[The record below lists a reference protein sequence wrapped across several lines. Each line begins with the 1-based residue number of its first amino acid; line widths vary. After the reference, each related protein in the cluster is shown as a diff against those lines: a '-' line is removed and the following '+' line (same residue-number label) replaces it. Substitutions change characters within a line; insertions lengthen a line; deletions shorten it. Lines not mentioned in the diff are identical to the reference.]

1 MEDKVTRKLEQ
12 KKREKQL
19 LHDVE
24 WLMKRVPEL
33 LPQEVRAPAFRTDEF
48 GSAELDGETS
58 RHVYMNIAPFRFR
71 AKQVDGPPVASMS
84 LNRYSYTVA
93 CRSL

>member
-33 LPQEVRAPAFRTDEF
+33 LPQEVRAPAFRRDDSDPNLTWM
-48 GSAELDGETS
+48 TV
-58 RHVYMNIAPFRFR
+58 RR
-71 AKQVDGPPVASMS
+71 AGGGVLGA
-84 LNRYSYTVA
+84 
-93 CRSL
+93 

>member
-33 LPQEVRAPAFRTDEF
+33 LPQEVRAPAFRRDEF
-48 GSAELDGETS
+48 GSFELDDEMS
-58 RHVYMNIAPFRFR
+58 RH
-71 AKQVDGPPVASMS
+71 S
-84 LNRYSYTVA
+84 T
-93 CRSL
+93 

>member
-33 LPQEVRAPAFRTDEF
+33 LPQEVCAPSFRRDEMI
-48 GSAELDGETS
+48 
-58 RHVYMNIAPFRFR
+58 RV
-71 AKQVDGPPVASMS
+71 V
-84 LNRYSYTVA
+84 
-93 CRSL
+93 

>member
-33 LPQEVRAPAFRTDEF
+33 LPQEVRAPSFRRDEIIRI
-48 GSAELDGETS
+48 L
-58 RHVYMNIAPFRFR
+58 
-71 AKQVDGPPVASMS
+71 
-84 LNRYSYTVA
+84 
-93 CRSL
+93 

>member
-1 MEDKVTRKLEQ
+1 MNCRVEDEKMEDKVTRKLEQ

-33 LPQEVRAPAFRTDEF
+33 LPQEVRAPSFRRDEIIRI
-48 GSAELDGETS
+48 L
-58 RHVYMNIAPFRFR
+58 
-71 AKQVDGPPVASMS
+71 
-84 LNRYSYTVA
+84 
-93 CRSL
+93 

>member
-1 MEDKVTRKLEQ
+1 MNCRVEDEKMEDKVTRKLEQ

-33 LPQEVRAPAFRTDEF
+33 LPQEVRAPFLWKR
-48 GSAELDGETS
+48 
-58 RHVYMNIAPFRFR
+58 
-71 AKQVDGPPVASMS
+71 
-84 LNRYSYTVA
+84 
-93 CRSL
+93 